1 MRAQCH
7 RLLLKCLLFTPLLL
21 ALGACSLFHRG
32 QTRNTLDTMP
42 VDQLYQKA
50 HQYLMDGNYGAAETA
65 YQKLIARFPYGDY
78 NEQSQI
84 ELAYAQYKEDKP
96 DDAYSTIN
104 RFIKTYPAQK
114 HIAYAY
120 YLRGLINF
128 DRSGTALQRLVGQ
141 SPSEQDQG
149 YALQSFDD
157 FNSLVRRFPDT
168 RYAADA
174 RQRMIYLR
182 NQLAQSELNVAEFYL
197 RHQAYVASADRAK
210 YIIEHY
216 QRAPQVADAL
226 AVLAKS
232 YRLLGQQQ
240 LADQATEVLKLNYPN
255 HPYLRDPNRWPG
267 FHSWPYRLIPLTS
280 TH

>member
-1 MRAQCH
+1 MASRRSAP
-7 RLLLKCLLFTPLLL
+7 LKFVLILPLLF
-21 ALGACSLFHRG
+21 AIGACSLFHHGPRD
-32 QTRNTLDTMP
+32 TLNNMT
-42 VDQLYQKA
+42 VEQLYQRA
-50 HQYLMDGNYGAAETA
+50 HSLEQQGNWGSAETV
-65 YQKLIARFPYGDY
+65 YQKLIARFPYGAY

-84 ELAYAQYKEDKP
+84 ELAYAQYKDGKY

-104 RFIKTYPAQK
+104 EFIKTYPTQK

-128 DRSGTALQRLVGQ
+128 DRTESAVQKLAKI
-141 SPSEQDQG
+141 SPSRFDQG

-157 FNSLVRRFPDT
+157 FNTLIARFPDT

-182 NQLAQSELNVAEFYL
+182 NQLAQAELNVAEYYL
-197 RHQAYVASADRAK
+197 QRDAYIAAADRAK

-232 YRLLGQQQ
+232 YHLLGQQK
-240 LADQATEVLKLNYPN
+240 LADQTTEVLKLNYPN
-255 HPYLRDPNRWPG
+255 HPYLRNPKGWPK
-267 FHSWPYRLIPLTS
+267 HRSWMYRLIPLTS
-280 TH
+280 EH